1 LIPKVLRNQLA
12 DDNENSFQK
21 HTRRDHMKIY
31 VLCDLEGT
39 AGVADQIHQCSFIH
53 DEYDDKE
60 YIPGKYGTFCSQAR
74 KLVTLELNALVEG
87 ALEAGST
94 DIWAWDGHCRF
105 PGGLD
110 VELTHPECKLVMN
123 AGDGG
128 PVGQDSSFDAFLM
141 LGAHAKK
148 GTPAASQA
156 HMVFPGLEWNGE
168 PVGEI
173 GMNAAH
179 AAVLGVPL
187 VFISGDRAA
196 VHEAQMLVPNIEAV
210 ITKEPLLSHAPG
222 GFDRMPVLSLAP
234 AKSREL
240 IRATV
245 RRAIERRGEI
255 SLPPQP
261 PFNPLA
267 N

>member
-1 LIPKVLRNQLA
+1 
-12 DDNENSFQK
+12 
-21 HTRRDHMKIY
+21 MKIY

-53 DEYDDKE
+53 DEYDKE
-60 YIPGKYGTFCSQAR
+60 YIPGKYGPFYLQAR
-74 KLVTLELNALVEG
+74 KLATLELNALVEG
-87 ALEAGST
+87 ALEAGAT
-94 DIWAWDGHCRF
+94 EIWAWDGHCRF

-110 VELTHPECKLVMN
+110 VEVLHPECKLVMN

-128 PVGQDSSFDAFLM
+128 PAGQDSSFDALLM
-141 LGAHAKK
+141 VGAHAKQ
-148 GTPAASQA
+148 GTPAAPQA
-156 HMVFPGLEWNGE
+156 HMVFPGMEWNGE

-173 GMNAAH
+173 GMTAAQ

-196 VHEAQMLVPNIEAV
+196 VQEAERLVPNIEAV
-210 ITKEPLLSHAPG
+210 ITKEPLFSHVAG
-222 GFDRMPVLSLAP
+222 VLDHVPVLSLAP

-240 IRATV
+240 IRAGA

-255 SLPPQP
+255 ARPPHP

-267 N
+267 E

>member
-1 LIPKVLRNQLA
+1 MR
-12 DDNENSFQK
+12 
-21 HTRRDHMKIY
+21 IY
-31 VLCDLEGT
+31 VLCDMEGT

-53 DEYDDKE
+53 DEYDEE
-60 YIPGKYGTFCSQAR
+60 YVAGKYGPFYLQAR
-74 KLVTLELNALVEG
+74 KLATLELNALVEG
-87 ALEAGST
+87 AIEAGAT

-110 VELTHPECKLVMN
+110 VELLHPQCKLVMN
-123 AGDGG
+123 AGDGA
-128 PVGQDSSFDAFLM
+128 PAGQDSSFDAFLM
-141 LGAHAKK
+141 LGAHARR

-156 HMVFPGLEWNGE
+156 HMVFPGLAWNGE

-173 GMNAAH
+173 GMTAAQ

-196 VHEAQMLVPNIEAV
+196 VREAQALVPNIEFV
-210 ITKEPLLSHAPG
+210 ITKEPLFTHEAG
-222 GFDRMPVLSLAP
+222 VFHHVPVLSLAP

-240 IRATV
+240 IRAGAH
-245 RRAIERRGEI
+245 RAIERRSEI

-261 PFNPLA
+261 PFNPLPE
-267 N
+267 